1 MSSPEWPS
9 ERIGAY
15 VASVECIYLGLN
27 FISNWKEKKQSSN
40 EDYENILLPFMN
52 GVKQQE
58 IPLKIMEKESPLSYD
73 LKSKIIEVDDVLAL
87 IEHEG

>member
-40 EDYENILLPFMN
+40 EDYENILGSVAKFS
-52 GVKQQE
+52 K
-58 IPLKIMEKESPLSYD
+58 
-73 LKSKIIEVDDVLAL
+73 KSILV
-87 IEHEG
+87 

>member
-1 MSSPEWPS
+1 MHLFGIEFYFKL
-9 ERIGAY
+9 ER
-15 VASVECIYLGLN
+15 
-27 FISNWKEKKQSSN
+27 KKQSSN

>member
-1 MSSPEWPS
+1 
-9 ERIGAY
+9 
-15 VASVECIYLGLN
+15 
-27 FISNWKEKKQSSN
+27 
-40 EDYENILLPFMN
+40 MN

>member
-1 MSSPEWPS
+1 M
-9 ERIGAY
+9 
-15 VASVECIYLGLN
+15 ASVECIYLGLN